1 MSRPLLLSFLL
12 PLLALAQDS
21 SSGSELPPA
30 GYNGGND
37 NPQDP
42 SDAGAA
48 GSQKGAFSLSGGAIA
63 AIIVVAVLVVLGSS
77 TFYRPYPKI
86 HALTSLSRLG
96 SALVARKEAP
106 MGRSSIHP
114 PCLSPL
120 HWPLHCR
127 HGQAEPPE
135 PKNRHQ
141 TQLAAPRQ
149 ERQQGAR
156 YREGPSSVQQDAADY
171 NYNHERDEVKL

>member
-21 SSGSELPPA
+21 SSGSELPPP

-77 TFYRPYPKI
+77 TSYRPYPKI
-86 HALTSLSRLG
+86 HALTSTQSPRECSGGSRRNASG
-96 SALVARKEAP
+96 TFEHPSAVP
-106 MGRSSIHP
+106 
-114 PCLSPL
+114 
-120 HWPLHCR
+120 
-127 HGQAEPPE
+127 
-135 PKNRHQ
+135 
-141 TQLAAPRQ
+141 LAASPAAPLPTRASRTARTEEQASDSTRRPR
-149 ERQQGAR
+149 AR
-156 YREGPSSVQQDAADY
+156 TPTRCAISRRAFLCPTRRRRLQLQSRA
-171 NYNHERDEVKL
+171 